1 MAKHLIT
8 SALPY
13 VNGVKHLGNLVGS
26 LLPADVYARYLR
38 FLGHDVVAV
47 CGTDDHGTPAEISAI
62 EANLPVEE
70 YVTKMYKIQKQIYED
85 FGLSFNFFGQTSTPE
100 NTEITQSIFLNLYK
114 NGYIFEKKDKQLYSI
129 KDKRFLPDRYVIGT
143 CPHCGYE
150 RARGDQCEGCST
162 LLDPTELLNP
172 RSNISGSTEL
182 EVRETL
188 HLYIDLPKIQP
199 KVEKWIDSQTG
210 WPATTLSTAR
220 KWLDEGLRPRGITRN
235 LKWGIPVP
243 LEGYEDLVFYVW
255 FDAPIGY
262 IAITKQWANSKGEPD
277 LWKEYW
283 KNPETTLTQF
293 MGIDNVP
300 FHTVTWPCSLIGAD
314 DGYILAKNVKSFQWL
329 TYEKGKFSTSQNRGI
344 FTDKALELYPA
355 DYWRYYLLLIAP
367 ERQDTDFQWK
377 SFQNAVNND
386 LNNLL
391 GNLVNRV
398 VTFSEKHF
406 SGKIPEIGEE
416 GDSERALWTDVNK
429 YIQEYRREFDAI
441 EFQKPIRA
449 LRKILQVANK
459 YFQESRPWETIK
471 EDKERTGTIVST
483 IAHLLRILAILYT
496 PIIPFSTEKIYSI
509 LGIDGSV
516 HSERW
521 DDLIDKK
528 ILVGNSVN
536 SSGPLFTKIQNK
548 EIDKLIKEYGGAE
561 ESKKMD
567 KKKKKEEKKAKKEKK
582 KNMEKNKKQGK
593 KYVKYEDFA
602 QVELR
607 TAEVLKV
614 EDHPNADSLLV
625 LTLDDGE
632 RKDRTV
638 CAGIKEHYTKEDL
651 LGKRVIIVHNLK
663 PKKLRGI
670 KSEGMVLAVEDEN
683 GVSLLRADRD
693 VPPGLEVH

>member
-13 VNGVKHLGNLVGS
+13 VNGVKHLGNLIGS

-62 EANLPVEE
+62 EAGLPVEE
-70 YVTKMYKIQKQIYED
+70 YVEKMYRVQKKIYKD
-85 FGLSFNFFGQTSTPE
+85 FGLSFDYFGQTSTPE
-100 NTEITQSIFLNLYK
+100 NEEITQSIFLQLHK
-114 NGYIFEKKDKQLYSI
+114 NGYIFEKRDEQLYSVT
-129 KDKRFLPDRYVIGT
+129 DERYLPDRYVIGT

-150 RARGDQCEGCST
+150 RARGDQCEGCSK
-162 LLDPTELLNP
+162 LLDPTELIEP
-172 RSNISGSTEL
+172 KSVISGSTDL
-182 EVRETL
+182 EIRETR

-199 KVEKWIDSQTG
+199 KVEEWINAQTG

-220 KWLDEGLRPRGITRN
+220 KWLNEGLRPRAITRN

-243 LEGYEDLVFYVW
+243 LEGYDDLVFYVW

-262 IAITKQWANSKGEPD
+262 ISITKQWANSLGKPD
-277 LWKEYW
+277 LWLDYW
-283 KNPETTLTQF
+283 KDPETTLTQF
-293 MGIDNVP
+293 IGIDNVP

-329 TYEKGKFSTSQNRGI
+329 TYEKGKFSTSQNRGV

-377 SFQNAVNND
+377 SFQNAVNSD

-406 SGKIPEIGEE
+406 DSKVPEIKEE
-416 GDSERALWTDVNK
+416 TDAERELWTQVDEL
-429 YIQEYRREFDAI
+429 IAEYRREFDAI
-441 EFQKPIRA
+441 EFQKPVRA

-459 YFQESRPWETIK
+459 YFQESKPWETIK
-471 EDKERTGTIVST
+471 EDRERTGTIVST
-483 IAHLLRILAILYT
+483 IAHLLRILAILYV
-496 PIIPFSTEKIYSI
+496 PIIPFTSEKIFGI
-509 LGIDGSV
+509 LGIGTSV
-516 HSERW
+516 NDERW
-521 DDLIDKK
+521 DTLISKDV
-528 ILVGNSVN
+528 LVGNTVTAN
-536 SSGPLFTKIQNK
+536 GPLFTKIQDK
-548 EIDKLIKEYGGAE
+548 DIEKLIKEYGGAE
-561 ESKKMD
+561 E
-567 KKKKKEEKKAKKEKK
+567 KKKKQKKEKAKEKKKKMKEEKKEKK
-582 KNMEKNKKQGK
+582 KEDK

-602 QVELR
+602 QIQLR
-607 TAEVLKV
+607 TAEILDV

-625 LTLDDGE
+625 LTVNDGE
-632 RKDRTV
+632 RNDRTL
-638 CAGIKEHYTKEDL
+638 CAGIKGQYKKEDL
-651 LGKRVIIVHNLK
+651 VGRKVVIVHNLK

-683 GVSLLRADRD
+683 GVSLLSADRD
-693 VPPGLEVH
+693 VPAGLEVH

>member
-13 VNGVKHLGNLVGS
+13 VNGVKHLGNLIGS

-62 EANLPVEE
+62 EAGLPVEE
-70 YVTKMYKIQKQIYED
+70 YVEKMYKVQKKIYKD
-85 FGLSFNFFGQTSTPE
+85 FGLSFDYFGQTSTPE
-100 NTEITQSIFLNLYK
+100 NEEITQSIFLQLHK
-114 NGYIFEKKDKQLYSI
+114 NGYIFEKRDEQLYSVT
-129 KDKRFLPDRYVIGT
+129 DERYLPDRYVIGT

-150 RARGDQCEGCST
+150 RARGDQCEGCSK
-162 LLDPTELLNP
+162 LLDPTELIEP
-172 RSNISGSTEL
+172 KSVISGSTDL
-182 EVRETL
+182 EIRETR

-199 KVEKWIDSQTG
+199 KVEEWINAQTG

-220 KWLDEGLRPRGITRN
+220 KWLNEGLRPRAITRN

-243 LEGYEDLVFYVW
+243 LEGYDDLVFYVW

-262 IAITKQWANSKGEPD
+262 ISITKQWANSLGKPD
-277 LWKEYW
+277 LWLDYW
-283 KNPETTLTQF
+283 KDPETTLTQF
-293 MGIDNVP
+293 IGIDNVP

-329 TYEKGKFSTSQNRGI
+329 TYEKGKFSTSQNRGV

-377 SFQNAVNND
+377 SFQNAVNSD

-406 SGKIPEIGEE
+406 DSKVPEIKEE
-416 GDSERALWTDVNK
+416 TDAERELWTQVDEL
-429 YIQEYRREFDAI
+429 IAEYRREFDAI
-441 EFQKPIRA
+441 EFQKPVRA

-459 YFQESRPWETIK
+459 YFQESKPWETIK
-471 EDKERTGTIVST
+471 EDRERTGTIVST
-483 IAHLLRILAILYT
+483 IAHLLRILAILYV
-496 PIIPFSTEKIYSI
+496 PIIPFTSEKIFGI
-509 LGIDGSV
+509 LGIGTSV
-516 HSERW
+516 NDERW
-521 DDLIDKK
+521 DTLISKDV
-528 ILVGNSVN
+528 LVGNTVTAN
-536 SSGPLFTKIQNK
+536 GPLFTKIQDK
-548 EIDKLIKEYGGAE
+548 DIEKLIKEYGGAE
-561 ESKKMD
+561 E
-567 KKKKKEEKKAKKEKK
+567 KKKKQKKEKAKEKKKKMKEEKKEKK
-582 KNMEKNKKQGK
+582 KEDK

-602 QVELR
+602 QIQLR
-607 TAEVLKV
+607 TAEILDV

-625 LTLDDGE
+625 LTVNDGE
-632 RKDRTV
+632 RNDRTL
-638 CAGIKEHYTKEDL
+638 CAGIKGQYKKEDL
-651 LGKRVIIVHNLK
+651 VGRKVVIVHNLK

-683 GVSLLRADRD
+683 GVSLLSADRD
-693 VPPGLEVH
+693 VPAGLEVH

>member
-13 VNGVKHLGNLVGS
+13 VNGVKHLGNLIGS

-62 EANLPVEE
+62 EAGLPVEE
-70 YVTKMYKIQKQIYED
+70 YVEKMYKVQKKIYKD
-85 FGLSFNFFGQTSTPE
+85 FGLSFDYFGQTSTPE
-100 NTEITQSIFLNLYK
+100 NEEITQSIFLHLHK
-114 NGYIFEKKDKQLYSI
+114 NGYIFEKRDEQLYSVT
-129 KDKRFLPDRYVIGT
+129 DERYLPDRYVIGT

-150 RARGDQCEGCST
+150 RARGDQCEGCSK
-162 LLDPTELLNP
+162 LLDPTELIEP
-172 RSNISGSTEL
+172 KSVISGSTDL
-182 EVRETL
+182 EIRETR

-199 KVEKWIDSQTG
+199 KVEEWINAQTG

-220 KWLDEGLRPRGITRN
+220 KWLNEGLRPRAITRN

-243 LEGYEDLVFYVW
+243 LEGYDDLVFYVW

-262 IAITKQWANSKGEPD
+262 ISITKQWANSLGKPD
-277 LWKEYW
+277 LWLDYW
-283 KNPETTLTQF
+283 KDPETTLTQF
-293 MGIDNVP
+293 IGIDNVP

-329 TYEKGKFSTSQNRGI
+329 TYEKGKFSTSQNRGV

-377 SFQNAVNND
+377 SFQNAVNSD

-406 SGKIPEIGEE
+406 DSKVPEIKEE
-416 GDSERALWTDVNK
+416 TDAERELWTQVDEL
-429 YIQEYRREFDAI
+429 IAEYRREFDAI
-441 EFQKPIRA
+441 EFQKPVRA

-459 YFQESRPWETIK
+459 YFQESKPWETIK
-471 EDKERTGTIVST
+471 EDRGRTGTIVST
-483 IAHLLRILAILYT
+483 IAHLLRILAILYV
-496 PIIPFSTEKIYSI
+496 PIIPFTSEKIFGI
-509 LGIDGSV
+509 LGIGTSV
-516 HSERW
+516 NDERW
-521 DDLIDKK
+521 DTLISKDV
-528 ILVGNSVN
+528 LVGNTVT
-536 SSGPLFTKIQNK
+536 SSGPLFTKIQDK
-548 EIDKLIKEYGGAE
+548 DIEKLIKEYGGAE
-561 ESKKMD
+561 EKK
-567 KKKKKEEKKAKKEKK
+567 KKQKKEKAKEKKKKEKEEKKEKK
-582 KNMEKNKKQGK
+582 KEDK

-602 QVELR
+602 QIQLR
-607 TAEVLKV
+607 TAEILDV

-625 LTLDDGE
+625 LTVNDGE
-632 RKDRTV
+632 RNDRTL
-638 CAGIKEHYTKEDL
+638 CAGIKGQYKKEDL
-651 LGKRVIIVHNLK
+651 VGRKVVIVHNLK

-683 GVSLLRADRD
+683 GVSLLSADRD
-693 VPPGLEVH
+693 VPAGLEVH

>member
-13 VNGVKHLGNLVGS
+13 VNGVKHLGNLIGS

-62 EANLPVEE
+62 EAGLPVEE
-70 YVTKMYKIQKQIYED
+70 YVEKMYKVQKKIYKD
-85 FGLSFNFFGQTSTPE
+85 FGLSFDYFGQTSTPE
-100 NTEITQSIFLNLYK
+100 NEEITQSIFLHLHK
-114 NGYIFEKKDKQLYSI
+114 NGYIFEKRDEQLYSVT
-129 KDKRFLPDRYVIGT
+129 DERYLPDRYVIGT

-150 RARGDQCEGCST
+150 RARGDQCEGCSK
-162 LLDPTELLNP
+162 LLDPTELIEP
-172 RSNISGSTEL
+172 KSVISGSTDL
-182 EVRETL
+182 EIRETR

-199 KVEKWIDSQTG
+199 KVEEWINAQTG

-220 KWLDEGLRPRGITRN
+220 KWLNEGLRPRAITRN

-243 LEGYEDLVFYVW
+243 LEGYDDLVFYVW

-262 IAITKQWANSKGEPD
+262 ISITKQWANSLGKPD
-277 LWKEYW
+277 LWLDYW
-283 KNPETTLTQF
+283 KDQETTLTQF
-293 MGIDNVP
+293 IGIDNVP

-329 TYEKGKFSTSQNRGI
+329 TYEKGKFSTSQNRGV

-406 SGKIPEIGEE
+406 DSKVPEIKEE
-416 GDSERALWTDVNK
+416 TDAERELWTQVDEL
-429 YIQEYRREFDAI
+429 IAEYRREFDAI
-441 EFQKPIRA
+441 EFQKPVRA

-459 YFQESRPWETIK
+459 YFQESKPWETIK
-471 EDKERTGTIVST
+471 EDRERTGTIVST
-483 IAHLLRILAILYT
+483 IAHLLRILAILYV
-496 PIIPFSTEKIYSI
+496 PIIPFTSEKIFGI
-509 LGIDGSV
+509 LGIDTSV
-516 HSERW
+516 NDERW
-521 DDLIDKK
+521 DTLISKD
-528 ILVGNSVN
+528 ILVGNTVTT
-536 SSGPLFTKIQNK
+536 SGPLFTKIQDK
-548 EIDKLIKEYGGAE
+548 DIEKLIKEYGGAE
-561 ESKKMD
+561 E
-567 KKKKKEEKKAKKEKK
+567 KKKKQKKEKAKEKKKKMKEGKKEKK
-582 KNMEKNKKQGK
+582 KEDK

-602 QVELR
+602 QIQLR
-607 TAEVLKV
+607 TAEILDV

-625 LTLDDGE
+625 LTVNDGE
-632 RKDRTV
+632 RNDRTL
-638 CAGIKEHYTKEDL
+638 CAGIKGQYKKEDL
-651 LGKRVIIVHNLK
+651 VGRKVVIVHNLK

-683 GVSLLRADRD
+683 GVSLLSADRD
-693 VPPGLEVH
+693 VPAGLEVH